1 MTHYTYYFFLI
12 IWILSASKL
21 ASFTR
26 MPPSTSTALPWLKHF
41 VIFGFQLRKCSST
54 IQSIYLHLI
63 FDIRQFEMSSLI
75 QTGEKIEFEISSW
88 KNPKSQVGN
97 PFCWVRVVKNVI
109 SKWTKMKFSQVS
121 ISLIHSSGCS
131 ESTRLE
137 TGNVYL
143 CTL

>member
-1 MTHYTYYFFLI
+1 V
-12 IWILSASKL
+12 LSASKL

-63 FDIRQFEMSSLI
+63 FDILQFEISSLI

-109 SKWTKMKFSQVS
+109 SKWKKMKFPR
-121 ISLIHSSGCS
+121 IHSSGCS
-131 ESTRLE
+131 ESTNFFPILSKLISQTKELE
-137 TGNVYL
+137 KSSSDR
-143 CTL
+143 